1 MVGCKDGFAVGTIV
15 PLLLIML
22 LDLADEEVLS
32 IFMFIELDFI
42 FFDFVF
48 DFLDFDMDDFL
59 EDEES

>member
-1 MVGCKDGFAVGTIV
+1 
-15 PLLLIML
+15 ML